1 MNTASINFS
10 PEIQE
15 KLEILHEQINN
26 IQKKS
31 GNKFVIYT
39 ALTNDYDDIVNQEIR
54 LDNVDFIFI
63 SDSNIKSEFWNVVK
77 TDISHRDPR
86 RTAKIFKILPHLVL
100 DRYDTSLWV
109 DANLLLKSALAPL
122 IDSFVKGES
131 IITMVEHDRRK
142 CIYHE
147 AEECLFWNRDEP
159 ELINNQIRKYRDYG
173 YPTNNGLINGRFILR
188 KHNISQI
195 RYLMSCWWL
204 EIENN
209 SVRDQISF
217 NYVFWKVGIVYD
229 AIPSDRR
236 DDYIKIIVHKLDINY
251 GVSSS
256 IFLKLK
262 YIILEAGLMV
272 KRLFE

>member
-1 MNTASINFS
+1 MAINFTQD
-10 PEIQE
+10 I
-15 KLEILHEQINN
+15 KAKIKILNEQINN

-39 ALTNDYDDIVNQEIR
+39 AMTNGYDDIVSQEIK

-63 SDSNIKSEFWNVVK
+63 CDSNIKSEFWNVVK
-77 TDISHRDPR
+77 TDINHRDPR
-86 RTAKIFKILPHLVL
+86 RTAKIFKILPHLFL
-100 DRYDTSLWV
+100 DCYDASLWV
-109 DANLLLKSALAPL
+109 DANLLLKSDLSAL
-122 IDSFVKGES
+122 IDSFVKGDS
-131 IITMVEHDRRK
+131 IITMIDHDKRK

-147 AEECLFWNRDEP
+147 AKECLFWNRDEP
-159 ELINNQIRKYRDYG
+159 NLIRNQTKKYRDYG
-173 YPTNNGLINGRFILR
+173 YPNKNGLINGRFILR

-195 RYLMSCWWL
+195 GSLMSCWWS

-217 NYVFWKVGIVYD
+217 NYVSWESGIKYD
-229 AIPSDRR
+229 AVPSDKR
-236 DDYIKIIVHKLDINY
+236 DNYIKIIDHKLDINY
-251 GVSSS
+251 GVSFS

-262 YIILEAGLMV
+262 YIIVKFGLMV